1 VPFFKR
7 YCLGGATSLR
17 GWGRFDVA
25 PLSASGLPLG
35 GFSMMELSSEVRV
48 PLWRSL
54 GGVLFV
60 EAGNAFEEPWAM
72 NFRDLRADAGVGLR
86 YLTPIGPIRFDFG
99 YQLTPIDGLLV
110 DGAPEKHQFRFH
122 FSIGQAF

>member
-1 VPFFKR
+1 MV
-7 YCLGGATSLR
+7 
-17 GWGRFDVA
+17 
-25 PLSASGLPLG
+25 
-35 GFSMMELSSEVRV
+35 ELTSEVRM

-60 EAGNAFEEPWAM
+60 EAGNAFERSWDID
-72 NFRDLRADAGVGLR
+72 FRDLRADAGFGLR
-86 YLTPIGPIRFDFG
+86 YMTPIGPIRFDFG

-110 DGAPEKHQFRFH
+110 DGVPEKHPFRMH